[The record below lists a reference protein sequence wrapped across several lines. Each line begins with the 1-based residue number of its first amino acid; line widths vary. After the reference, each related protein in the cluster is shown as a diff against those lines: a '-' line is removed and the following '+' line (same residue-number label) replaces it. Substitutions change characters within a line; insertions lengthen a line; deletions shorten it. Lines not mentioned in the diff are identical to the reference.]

1 MIDRTPMAAGKLIPD
16 PQLVFSAELATAVG
30 LEEAVLLQQI
40 KGLYLH
46 QPATRRDERDW
57 IHVSKAYLLQLMPFW
72 RVDDLDRLCQ
82 SLESIG
88 LISLDRAGAAK
99 DCLLLAINDSPG
111 ASSVLPAGK
120 PPSLPGSAAQKAPP
134 SETTLNEPQ
143 APATATVRDR
153 SGTAPFPKSGQG
165 QPLPMD
171 FLPSEDMLEILEQFH
186 GIPRSFALQQ
196 VEDFT
201 LYWRERG
208 SAGYAW
214 QNKFKQHVQFR
225 WAKHQQEPNQ
235 QVTTR
240 VATDGGE
247 RGFGS
252 AGKTRDRS
260 LKQDLTDRSWAD

>member
-1 MIDRTPMAAGKLIPD
+1 MAAGRLVPD

-46 QPATRRDERDW
+46 QPATRREERDW

-72 RVDDLDRLCQ
+72 RVGDLDRLCQ

-88 LISLDRAGAAK
+88 LVALDRAGAAK

-111 ASSVLPAGK
+111 ASSVLSASQ
-120 PPSLPGSAAQKAPP
+120 PPSLSGPEEHRIPPEEKKTSAAKP
-134 SETTLNEPQ
+134 
-143 APATATVRDR
+143 PATTAGPDR

-165 QPLPMD
+165 KPLPID
-171 FLPSEDMLEILEQFH
+171 FLPSEDMLELLEQFH
-186 GIPRSFALQQ
+186 GIPRNYALQQ

-225 WAKHQQEPNQ
+225 CAKHQQEPNQ
-235 QVTTR
+235 QVTAK